1 VRLEKSHKVE
11 VSNGDEVML
20 KQSTGIVIV
29 VLRSEKKDVI
39 FRSLVVKLIFLLHD
53 E

>member
-1 VRLEKSHKVE
+1 MRLEKSHKVE

-29 VLRSEKKDVI
+29 VLRSEKNMLYSVLW
-39 FRSLVVKLIFLLHD
+39 SLN
-53 E
+53 